1 MKKTPRIVLIIIA
14 LLLILFYVKGC
25 IASKNEPEA
34 PIAWRNVQTEELEQI
49 QSDFAQ
55 DMPGTIYFPAKIPD
69 AYSLQQ
75 SEIRVNA
82 DNSTETIEHYFQNT
96 YLENPKKRIDAENIQ
111 SESLWF
117 VQSNDA
123 DYIQKYITLE
133 NEQSYEEGTYIFQS
147 GELENTLFWKQG
159 TWMFLLR
166 GKLEQQDME
175 TMASSLEVL
184 DFTQAS

>member
-14 LLLILFYVKGC
+14 LLLILFYVKGYLT
-25 IASKNEPEA
+25 SKNKPEA
-34 PIAWRNVQTEELEQI
+34 PVAWRSVQTEELEQI

-55 DMPGTIYFPAKIPD
+55 NMPETIYFPAKIPD
-69 AYSLQQ
+69 TYSLYQ

-82 DNSTETIEHYFQNT
+82 DNSTETIEHYFQNI
-96 YLENPKKRIDAENIQ
+96 YLKNPKKRIDAENIQ

-117 VQSNDA
+117 IQSNDEG
-123 DYIQKYITLE
+123 YIQKYITSE
-133 NEQSYEEGTYIFQS
+133 KEQSYEEGTYIFQS

-184 DFTQAS
+184 DLTQAS